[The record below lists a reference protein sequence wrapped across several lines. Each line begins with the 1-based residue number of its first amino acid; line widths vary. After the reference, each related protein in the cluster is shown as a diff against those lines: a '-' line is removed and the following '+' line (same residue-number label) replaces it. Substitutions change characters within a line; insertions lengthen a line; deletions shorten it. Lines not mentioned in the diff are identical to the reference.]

1 MAVLIVK
8 TQQDWVGKA
17 LPAECQTLIAFPHLM
32 MLLVAVMMNYLTHI
46 SHIYDDAHILLQVR
60 VILLA
65 LHNSFLCCRCAS
77 FLPNMFISRQICPIL
92 YPTKMSKLILLPH
105 LTFKT
110 HLSIKIHLIFK
121 PNPTFTP
128 QLKLILHLN
137 LILHPKVDK
146 DKTTWAYMRAALM
159 IKLPH
164 LTFNTNLTL
173 IHI

>member
-1 MAVLIVK
+1 MLMGVK
-8 TQQDWVGKA
+8 MREGANCKDTVGLGGKA

-110 HLSIKIHLIFK
+110 HLSIK
-121 PNPTFTP
+121 NPSYIQT
-128 QLKLILHLN
+128 
-137 LILHPKVDK
+137 
-146 DKTTWAYMRAALM
+146 
-159 IKLPH
+159 
-164 LTFNTNLTL
+164 
-173 IHI
+173 